1 LKTKKTGVH
10 AIGEHAFV
18 RGQGDVHGIGMT
30 AKVRAGFKQGDIG
43 LTLKAVRHSQA

>member
-1 LKTKKTGVH
+1 
-10 AIGEHAFV
+10 
-18 RGQGDVHGIGMT
+18 MT